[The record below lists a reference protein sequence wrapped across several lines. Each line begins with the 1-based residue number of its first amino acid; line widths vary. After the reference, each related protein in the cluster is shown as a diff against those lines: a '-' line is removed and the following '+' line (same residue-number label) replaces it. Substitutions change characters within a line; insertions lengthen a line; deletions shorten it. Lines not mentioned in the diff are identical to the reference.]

1 MDVCTT
7 EQLCSLLAQTE
18 REYSTERMAE
28 VLAKL
33 LEALAGQSPQIYEK
47 FREIQDLLRRA
58 AAVFTKNEQIVMA
71 QFPAPH
77 IKQCAGTDAQALK
90 RAGETLLRACE
101 EGFLSEER
109 YGVMAWELAEEKT
122 SWKAD

>member
-1 MDVCTT
+1 MDICTT
-7 EQLCSLLAQTE
+7 EQLGSLLAQTE
-18 REYSTERMAE
+18 QEYSTERMAE
-28 VLAKL
+28 VLAEL

-58 AAVFTKNEQIVMA
+58 ADVFTKKEQIVMA

-77 IKQCAGTDAQALK
+77 IKQCSGTDAQALK
-90 RAGETLLRACE
+90 RAGETLARACE
-101 EGFLSEER
+101 EGFLSGER
-109 YGVMAWELAEEKT
+109 YGVMARELAEETT

>member
-18 REYSTERMAE
+18 QEYSTERMAE

-33 LEALAGQSPQIYEK
+33 LEALAERSPQIYEK

-58 AAVFTKNEQIVMA
+58 AAVFTKKEQIVMA

-77 IKQCAGTDAQALK
+77 IKIPPDN
-90 RAGETLLRACE
+90 
-101 EGFLSEER
+101 
-109 YGVMAWELAEEKT
+109 V
-122 SWKAD
+122 ADRILFFRNPGRVLFQ

>member
-71 QFPAPH
+71 QFPTPH
-77 IKQCAGTDAQALK
+77 IKQCAGTDTQALK

-109 YGVMAWELAEEKT
+109 YGVMARELAEEKT